1 MGGKLHVKNSDRDD
15 NAIQLDIIQ
24 EELKK
29 NIKEDIS
36 YTIDTFNSE
45 AAFTQILQSGS
56 CPYDIVFMVSF
67 WAMLPCLELTL
78 YIKSIF

>member
-1 MGGKLHVKNSDRDD
+1 MLKIAICDD

-45 AAFTQILQSGS
+45 AALPRYCSPEAVLMILFLW
-56 CPYDIVFMVSF
+56 ISF

>member
-1 MGGKLHVKNSDRDD
+1 MLKIAICDD

-56 CPYDIVFMVSF
+56 